1 MALGQLTP
9 RQEVEL
15 LRLVPPSAVRE
26 MKDKG
31 KYTHW
36 RLAIGADGTWHTLR
50 KGD

>member
-1 MALGQLTP
+1 LNKLTP

-15 LRLVPPSAVRE
+15 LRLVPASMARE
-26 MKDKG
+26 MKEKG

-36 RLAIGADGTWHTLR
+36 RLVIGADGTWHALR